1 MADLTPSD
9 IGALFTIGI
18 ITRQEARDSLGFPG
32 VTETIADGDP
42 ATPAPIPGTTQ
53 QFVPQQV
60 IPQQAA
66 PQGPPPLCPAHHA
79 SHFVPAGK
87 SKKPPYKAYGAFWGC
102 TDMDCRWRVD
112 A

>member
-1 MADLTPSD
+1 
-9 IGALFTIGI
+9 
-18 ITRQEARDSLGFPG
+18 
-32 VTETIADGDP
+32 
-42 ATPAPIPGTTQ
+42 
-53 QFVPQQV
+53 V

-79 SHFVPAGK
+79 SHFVPAGI
-87 SKKPPYKAYGAFWGC
+87 SKKPGGKAYKAFWGC